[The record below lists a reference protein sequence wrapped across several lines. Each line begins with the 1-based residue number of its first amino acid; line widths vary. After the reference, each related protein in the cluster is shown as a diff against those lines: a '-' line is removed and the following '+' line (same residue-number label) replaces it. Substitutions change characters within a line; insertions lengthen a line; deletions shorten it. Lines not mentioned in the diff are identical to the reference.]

1 MEHGH
6 VELVVARLHD
16 RAVHFTAQT
25 SHLLDSISGVE
36 PVGHALG
43 VLARCQPG
51 HFSLDLLI
59 VGGSDSI
66 LLSTHAIALLNSTL
80 PSGVLSLIHLFF
92 LFSLPCFFSQL
103 FLYNTFC
110 CKSYK
115 ALNSFMK
122 VTDSS
127 LQPLT
132 L

>member
-80 PSGVLSLIHLFF
+80 PSGVLSLIHFFVPNFASLFF
-92 LFSLPCFFSQL
+92 QPTFS
-103 FLYNTFC
+103 
-110 CKSYK
+110 
-115 ALNSFMK
+115 
-122 VTDSS
+122 V
-127 LQPLT
+127 
-132 L
+132 